1 MEIAEVSM
9 VAGKGFD
16 AKPLGANTKAASVAG
31 SLSQMTE
38 VAALVGRDSTRAS
51 TPRPRA

>member
-1 MEIAEVSM
+1 MDVVELSM

-16 AKPLGANTKAASVAG
+16 AKPRGAKTNAASMTG

-51 TPRPRA
+51 TPRPRT